1 MLDADN
7 LAALTVAE
15 LVAHVRELRQ
25 ANAQLR
31 RQLRPIGPPLAAQA
45 LTEELIRQTALLTRL
60 GIEFREDIEPT
71 ALVQQVLQSITVHL
85 PADEATIILVGPD
98 QTHNMRS
105 RSHWVRHACCR
116 TSVLPNSWLTGV
128 QVGPCAM
135 EAVLSCSILPM
146 KHSGFSYAKQE
157 PQPALSNR
165 VVEV

>member
-98 QTHNMRS
+98 QTPQ
-105 RSHWVRHACCR
+105 HALTVSLGAPR
-116 TSVLPNSWLTGV
+116 LLPNERG
-128 QVGPCAM
+128 
-135 EAVLSCSILPM
+135 IL
-146 KHSGFSYAKQE
+146 
-157 PQPALSNR
+157 
-165 VVEV
+165 